1 MYPQTILIANEKSG
15 RHEHFI
21 NLVPAQDLSSYVEL
35 ITALE
40 WQENLKDDLNT
51 ETRRQIKELEL
62 ELESRKAQD

>member
-1 MYPQTILIANEKSG
+1 
-15 RHEHFI
+15 
-21 NLVPAQDLSSYVEL
+21 VPAQDLSSYVEL